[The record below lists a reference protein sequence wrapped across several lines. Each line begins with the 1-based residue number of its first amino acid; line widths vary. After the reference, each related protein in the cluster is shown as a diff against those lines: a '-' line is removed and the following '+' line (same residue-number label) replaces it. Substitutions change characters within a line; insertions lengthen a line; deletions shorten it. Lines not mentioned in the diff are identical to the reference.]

1 MPMFDQSALG
11 PPPALVTRYAGGGE
25 RAPRYL
31 QLTPLGG
38 SVWTE
43 DPEAATAF
51 ASMREATR
59 FASRLPAA
67 LRAFGLPR
75 GPEVTLHRV
84 H

>member
-1 MPMFDQSALG
+1 MPRFEETAFG
-11 PPPALVTRYAGGGE
+11 PPPALVTRHAGGE

-31 QLTPLGG
+31 QLTPLGD
-38 SVWTE
+38 SLWIE

-51 ASMREATR
+51 PSMREATR

-75 GPEVTLHRV
+75 GPEVTLHRI

>member
-1 MPMFDQSALG
+1 MFDKTPLG
-11 PPPALVTRYAGGGE
+11 PPPAVVTRYAGQGA
-25 RAPRYL
+25 APRYL
-31 QLTPLGG
+31 QLTPLGA
-38 SVWTE
+38 SVWID

-59 FASRLPAA
+59 FASRLPAS

-75 GPEVTLHRV
+75 GPEVALHRI